1 MLSLQEIS
9 DRMELE
15 RLTVDYA
22 YAIDER
28 AFDRLD
34 AVFTPDAYIDYRA
47 MGGIDGKYPD
57 VKLWLAQALAAFPH
71 YMHLTGNF
79 SCDVKGDTA
88 TGKIACFN
96 PMVVPN
102 PAGGAPD
109 TMFLGLWYHDKYVR
123 TSKGW
128 RISERV
134 ETKSYDFNMP
144 EWMKVALKMK

>member
-1 MLSLQEIS
+1 MLTLQEIS

-28 AFDRLD
+28 ALDNLD

-47 MGGIDGKYPD
+47 MGGIDGSYPK
-57 VKLWLAQALAAFPH
+57 VKEWLGQALAAFPDF
-71 YMHLTGNF
+71 MHLNGNF
-79 SCDVKGDTA
+79 SCDITGDTA
-88 TGKIACFN
+88 TGKMACFN

-102 PAGGAPD
+102 PEGGKD
-109 TMFLGLWYHDKYVR
+109 TMFLGLWYMDKYVR
-123 TSKGW
+123 TPKGW

-134 ETKSYDFNMP
+134 EKKSYDFNMP
-144 EWMKVALKMK
+144 EWMKVALKIK